1 MRMSSKLAQL
11 WAIARYEF
19 RIHWRRRG
27 LKVMLLSYLAMQGLF
42 FLVTAEGH
50 FFEFPAAEM
59 WDTNTDA
66 IIFSTWPLAGAFL
79 LVMFPFVV
87 AEAVPR
93 DRQFGVRELL
103 DSLPLPRPVYLA
115 GKVLGAWFGVASA
128 ALAVMALAGIVLRFI
143 LGPYGIGLF
152 LAIMLVGAN
161 LLIMLNSGLAV
172 LAAAG
177 QPNVVRALLVGLACT
192 IVLPLILLQ
201 FGSTSP
207 IQLLN
212 PLRLPILY
220 YYMGGTGLSDI
231 VWFGQ
236 ELDTTVAYALTVAG
250 GLLELVVAG
259 LLAHYTDRP
268 GGEK

>member
-1 MRMSSKLAQL
+1 MSSKLTQL
-11 WAIARYEF
+11 GAIARYEF

-27 LKVMLLSYLAMQGLF
+27 LKVMMFSYLAMQGLF
-42 FLVTAEGH
+42 FLVAAEGN

-59 WDTNTDA
+59 WGTNTDA

-115 GKVLGAWFGVASA
+115 GKVLGAWIGVASA
-128 ALAVMALAGIVLRFI
+128 ALTVMALAGIVLRFI
-143 LGPYGIGLF
+143 LGPYAIGLF
-152 LAIMLVGAN
+152 LTIILVGAN
-161 LLIMLNSGLAV
+161 LLILLNSGLAV

-177 QPNVVRALLVGLACT
+177 QPNVVRALLVGLACA
-192 IVLPLILLQ
+192 IILPLIMLQ
-201 FGSTSP
+201 FGSASP
-207 IQLLN
+207 LQLLN

-220 YYMGGTGLSDI
+220 YYIGGSGLPDI

-236 ELDTTVAYALTVAG
+236 ALDPTAAYALSVAA

-259 LLAHYTDRP
+259 LLACYTDRP

>member
-1 MRMSSKLAQL
+1 MSSKLAQL
-11 WAIARYEF
+11 WAIARYES

-27 LKVMLLSYLAMQGLF
+27 LKVMLFSHLAMQFLF
-42 FLVTAEGH
+42 FLVAAEEH
-50 FFEFPAAEM
+50 SFKFPAAEI
-59 WDTNTDA
+59 WDTNTSV
-66 IIFSTWPLAGAFL
+66 IIFSTWPLAGTFL

-103 DSLPLPRPVYLA
+103 DSLPLPRSVYLA

-128 ALAVMALAGIVLRFI
+128 VLAVMALAGIVLRFI
-143 LGPYGIGLF
+143 LGPYVIGLF
-152 LAIMLVGAN
+152 LAIMLVSAN
-161 LLIMLNSGLAV
+161 LLILLNSGLTV

-177 QPNVVRALLVGLACT
+177 QPNVVRALLVGLACM

-201 FGSTSP
+201 FGPASP

-220 YYMGGTGLSDI
+220 YHMDGTGLSDI

-236 ELDTTVAYALTVAG
+236 ALDATVAYALTAAG

-259 LLAHYTDRP
+259 LLALYTDRP